1 MNNKIAIL
9 LGSETDRNTME
20 SANKYYEYFGL
31 DYEIFIMS
39 AHRNPKDVHQF
50 ASSARDN
57 GYAILVGAA
66 GMAAHL
72 AGALKSASTLPVI
85 GVPLKG
91 GVEGGMD
98 SLLATV
104 QMPKGVPVATVTIGS
119 HGAINAA
126 ILCAEIL
133 SLNDKEIERKL
144 SDFKALGA
152 KL

>member
-1 MNNKIAIL
+1 MNKKIAIM
-9 LGSETDRNTME
+9 LGSETDRPTME

-39 AHRNPKDVHQF
+39 AHRNPKDVHKF
-50 ASSARDN
+50 ASSARED

-98 SLLATV
+98 SLLSTV
-104 QMPKGVPVATVTIGS
+104 QMPKGVPVATMTIGT

-133 SLNDKEIERKL
+133 SLSDISIKQKLDEFKE
-144 SDFKALGA
+144 LGA

>member
-1 MNNKIAIL
+1 MNTKIAIL
-9 LGSETDRNTME
+9 LGSESDRKTME
-20 SANKYYEYFGL
+20 SGNKYYEYFGL
-31 DYEIFIMS
+31 DYEIMIMS
-39 AHRNPKDVHQF
+39 AHRNPQEVHSF

-57 GYAILVGAA
+57 GYAVLIGAA

-72 AGALKSASTLPVI
+72 AGALKSVSTLPVI

-91 GVEGGMD
+91 GVSDGMD

-104 QMPKGVPVATVTIGS
+104 QMPKGVPVATMTIGS

-133 SLNDKEIERKL
+133 SLSDEDIKKKL
-144 SDFKALGA
+144 NEFKLNGA